1 MGVSRLLA
9 LVAAFML
16 ASVVLVA
23 CEPTLRQ
30 ASGVV
35 MEVDSPSLGQVD
47 AFELRTTEGES
58 LLFDTSE
65 LRFRPEF
72 PAAHLIEHRLVGDV
86 ITVTYKQ
93 EGDRL
98 MVTQLDDPAH

>member
-1 MGVSRLLA
+1 MGASRLLA
-9 LVAAFML
+9 LVAALML
-16 ASVVLVA
+16 GGVVLVA

-47 AFELRTTEGES
+47 AFELRTTEGKS

-65 LRFRPEF
+65 LRFRPEV
-72 PAAHLIEHRLVGDV
+72 PASHLLEHRLIGDT